1 MTIRDLFHA
10 FAQDTTATVE
20 IYDQNYHTIS
30 DSPIYFDFRMVHG
43 GSWDAD
49 LDLFEK
55 YADRLI
61 DEWYVP
67 LAGVI
72 RIKIYGEI

>member
-20 IYDQNYHTIS
+20 IIDQNYHPVS
-30 DSPIYFDFRMVHG
+30 DGPIYFDFRMERG
-43 GSWDAD
+43 CWDED
-49 LDLFEK
+49 IEILEK

-61 DEWYVP
+61 DEWYVTIT
-67 LAGVI
+67 GVI
-72 RIKIYGEI
+72 RIRIYDEI

>member
-20 IYDQNYHTIS
+20 IYDQNYHSIS
-30 DSPIYFDFRMVHG
+30 DGPIYFDFRMERG
-43 GSWDAD
+43 YSWDND

-61 DEWYVP
+61 DEWYVTIT
-67 LAGVI
+67 GEI
-72 RIKIYGEI
+72 RIRIYGEI